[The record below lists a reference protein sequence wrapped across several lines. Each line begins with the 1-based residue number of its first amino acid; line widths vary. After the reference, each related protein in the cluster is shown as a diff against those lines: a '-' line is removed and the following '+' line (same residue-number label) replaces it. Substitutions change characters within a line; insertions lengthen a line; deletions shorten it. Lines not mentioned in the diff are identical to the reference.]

1 MDPCFFWAGKI
12 HRSSYERETLDQFHL
27 SQEHS
32 RAPATEMQ
40 VKLQGVFARV
50 LHRPAHRIGA
60 EDDFF
65 RLGGDSLVTMKLV
78 GYARS

>member
-1 MDPCFFWAGKI
+1 
-12 HRSSYERETLDQFHL
+12 
-27 SQEHS
+27 
-32 RAPATEMQ
+32 MQ